1 MVTADA
7 GIDGRIGLPFA
18 TGVEAKIGALDIK
31 VESYRREPQST
42 FLPSSGNTLDTLLS
56 R

>member
-18 TGVEAKIGALDIK
+18 TGVEAKIGALDMK
-31 VESYRREPQST
+31 VESYRRE
-42 FLPSSGNTLDTLLS
+42 LLAELKAVPK
-56 R
+56 